1 MTLSERIGIGHSGPQ
16 RAGCAVSES
25 GSVLCEMMFWVSQCH
40 ACIRE
45 RTSVR
50 METHQSL
57 GHDISTKQPGI
68 PPIGPDLVRLLKE
81 GGSAPNGG
89 TFACVQK

>member
-16 RAGCAVSES
+16 RAGCAVNES

-40 ACIRE
+40 ACFRE

-50 METHQSL
+50 METHQWL
-57 GHDISTKQPGI
+57 GNDISTKQPGI
-68 PPIGPDLVRLLKE
+68 PPIGPDLVRLRRE
-81 GGSAPNGG
+81 GGSAPNGW
-89 TFACVQK
+89 TLRVSRK